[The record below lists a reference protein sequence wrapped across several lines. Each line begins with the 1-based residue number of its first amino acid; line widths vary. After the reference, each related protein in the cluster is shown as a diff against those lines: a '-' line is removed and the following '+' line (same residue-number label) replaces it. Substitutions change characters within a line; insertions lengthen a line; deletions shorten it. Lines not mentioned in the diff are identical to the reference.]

1 MITLLS
7 EDCEVINE
15 KRGGESVL
23 VCITS
28 PEKCQKQKHN
38 PNIGAICGKISRRCI
53 KA

>member
-28 PEKCQKQKHN
+28 PEKCQKRKCN
-38 PNIGAICGKISRRCI
+38 LNVGVILGEISKRCI